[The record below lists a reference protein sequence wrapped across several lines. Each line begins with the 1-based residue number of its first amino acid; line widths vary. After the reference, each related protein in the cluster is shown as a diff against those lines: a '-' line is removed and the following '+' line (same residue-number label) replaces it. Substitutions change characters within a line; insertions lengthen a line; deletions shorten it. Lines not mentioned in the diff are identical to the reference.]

1 MQKLT
6 EPDKVQVN
14 PVYVC
19 KSCKSSHY
27 ESIDYVNKIGKIL
40 CYCGEVIHLRPI
52 SSFRVKPVY
61 VDVRKIEKKKD
72 FIDIETEYEE
82 DDFSSDEIGFADD
95 EPVEQE
101 KDKPLF
107 SDEEFL
113 DRSIDFLVSLGYK
126 KKEAR
131 SVIDRRSRVFSD
143 TPINEDNFEDF
154 AKFLLFEM

>member
-1 MQKLT
+1 MQKNLET
-6 EPDKVQVN
+6 
-14 PVYVC
+14 
-19 KSCKSSHY
+19 KS
-27 ESIDYVNKIGKIL
+27 KISQI
-40 CYCGEVIHLRPI
+40 
-52 SSFRVKPVY
+52 
-61 VDVRKIEKKKD
+61 VRKELEKKD

-95 EPVEQE
+95 DHVGQE
-101 KDKPLF
+101 MLMPPPPKIKPDALF
-107 SDEEFL
+107 SDEEFF

-154 AKFLLFEM
+154 AKFLLFER